1 MSADKMM
8 KSTLIKSTLIKSAP
22 IRFALLAPTL
32 LLALA
37 ATDAGAQQKKKL
49 YCWEENGKKVCGDA
63 LPAEAAGARR
73 TEFSTKSGRH
83 TAEIAAALTPE
94 ERVAAEMAA
103 AEARIRAEADEAR
116 FRREMAM
123 AESYATEAD
132 LRDSFQ
138 ERIDLIDESLKASEL
153 GVIGLRQSLVALL
166 RQAGENELAGK
177 PITPVSRDN
186 INRQHAELRRR
197 ERIFA
202 QQRVQRASLDEELAT
217 VLTRYRE
224 IKGAG
229 RQRAAENA
237 ASGATPPQ
245 NGG

>member
-1 MSADKMM
+1 MSADTTNKT
-8 KSTLIKSTLIKSAP
+8 TLAKL
-22 IRFALLAPTL
+22 ALLAPAL

-37 ATDAGAQQKKKL
+37 ATDAGAQQKKKKL
-49 YCWEENGKKVCGDA
+49 YCWEENGRKVCGDA

-73 TEFSTKSGRH
+73 SEISTSSGRH
-83 TAEIAAALTPE
+83 TAEIERAMTPE
-94 ERVAAEMAA
+94 ERAAADMAA
-103 AEARIRAEADEAR
+103 AEERIRAEADEAR

-132 LRDSFQ
+132 LRDAFQ

-153 GVIGLRQSLVALL
+153 GVLGLRQSLIALL
-166 RQAGENELAGK
+166 HQAGENELAGK
-177 PITPVSRDN
+177 PITPVARDN
-186 INRQHAELRRR
+186 INTQHAELRRR

-229 RQRAAENA
+229 QQRAAENA
-237 ASGATPPQ
+237 ASGAAPPQ